1 MRQRLFNDVEVFSSV
16 AIAASIFAMSR
27 SSGAV
32 RIRPQKTM
40 VKAGTMVEV
49 VQSIHFSAAARACRS
64 CG

>member
-32 RIRPQKTM
+32 RIRPQ
-40 VKAGTMVEV
+40 
-49 VQSIHFSAAARACRS
+49 RRW
-64 CG
+64 